1 MNQTPWEH
9 FVFKTLK
16 KFIQNIEYFSMIDR
30 CGVNLRQN
38 FPFMNRSLK
47 LCVASCFLLFLVS
60 GAFAAEVWRNAE
72 HGISFVPPNGWSTTS
87 VGEGGELGLW
97 ESPDGG
103 AEISVSVSDCEK
115 KPEELDEFL
124 GELAL
129 SCSGESGKVVESKK
143 LPLGTRELGVVVIRS
158 EQLGCEMMTHTSV
171 VLAHNKVYYVTG
183 ICHAYAYPE
192 LKGAIESSS
201 RSLVVE

>member
-1 MNQTPWEH
+1 MT
-9 FVFKTLK
+9 
-16 KFIQNIEYFSMIDR
+16 
-30 CGVNLRQN
+30 LRQKLG
-38 FPFMNRSLK
+38 FANRS
-47 LCVASCFLLFLVS
+47 VRRYAAACFLFFFVS

-72 HGISFVPPNGWSTTS
+72 HGISFVPPSGWSTTS

-103 AEISVSVSDCEK
+103 AELSVSVSECEK
-115 KPEELDEFL
+115 EPEELDEFL
-124 GELAL
+124 GELAD
-129 SCSGESGKVVESKK
+129 SCRGENGKVLEAKK
-143 LPLGTRELGVVVIRS
+143 LPLGSRELGVVVIRS

-192 LKGAIESSS
+192 LKAAIESAG